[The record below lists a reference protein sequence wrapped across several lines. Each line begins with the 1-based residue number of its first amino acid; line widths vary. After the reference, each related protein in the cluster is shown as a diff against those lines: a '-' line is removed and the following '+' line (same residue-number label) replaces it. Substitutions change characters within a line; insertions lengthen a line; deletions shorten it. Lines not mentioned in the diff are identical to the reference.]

1 MQKPVLPGQ
10 EKARDR
16 FTISHKPKPVQ
27 WGLLLV
33 ASAIFIYIGERLGLP
48 AAFLLGAMLGAIVLA
63 SRESAIKVHTHFSL
77 LAQAI
82 VGLLI
87 ARAMTQEFFSNM
99 GQHLP
104 IILLSTG
111 FTLLASTTVGYL
123 LARFRVLPG
132 TTAVWGVS
140 PGAATAIVLMAESF
154 GADARLIAF
163 MQYLRVVL
171 VATAASL
178 VVMFTTDIEI
188 AAPAAIEWFPDIR
201 WHTLGPTLALIVCG
215 AFLGQLSRI
224 PTGAMLVPLALG
236 ALLQDIGLM
245 TIDLPPWLLAGSYI
259 FIGWRIGLGFTRG
272 IIAHAARAFPA
283 VLGSTLILI
292 AVCGLFGMA
301 LGHVLGLDPLTAYLA
316 TSPGGADTV
325 AIIAASSH
333 VDLPFIIAMQT
344 SRFFIVLLAGP
355 AIARFV
361 ASRIANRQK

>member
-1 MQKPVLPGQ
+1 MQKSVPPGQ
-10 EKARDR
+10 DKPLNR
-16 FTISHKPKPVQ
+16 FMFSNTTKPVQ
-27 WGLLLV
+27 WSLLLV
-33 ASAIFIYIGERLGLP
+33 ASAIFIYLGEQFGLP

-63 SRESAIKVHTHFSL
+63 SRESTIKVHTHFSL
-77 LAQAI
+77 LSQAI

-87 ARAMTQEFFSNM
+87 ARAMTAEFFSNM

-111 FTLLASTTVGYL
+111 FTLLASTTVGYT

-140 PGAATAIVLMAESF
+140 PGAATAIVLMSESF

-171 VATAASL
+171 VATTASL
-178 VVMFTTDIEI
+178 VVMFTTDIKM
-188 AAPAAIEWFPDIR
+188 AAPAAIDWFPAIR
-201 WHTLGPTLALIVCG
+201 WQTLGPTLALIVCG

-224 PTGAMLVPLALG
+224 PTGAMLVPLGLG

-245 TIDLPPWLLAGSYI
+245 TIDLPPWLLAASYV

-283 VLGSTLILI
+283 ALASTLILI
-292 AVCGLFGMA
+292 AVCGLFGMV
-301 LGHVLGLDPLTAYLA
+301 LGHALDLDPLTAYLA

-325 AIIAASSH
+325 AIIAASSE

-361 ASRIANRQK
+361 ASRIAKRQK

>member
-1 MQKPVLPGQ
+1 MQKHVPQGQ
-10 EKARDR
+10 EKALNR
-16 FTISHKPKPVQ
+16 FTLSKIPKPVQ
-27 WGLLLV
+27 WGMLFIISALL
-33 ASAIFIYIGERLGLP
+33 IYVGEVLGLP
-48 AAFLLGAMLGAIVLA
+48 AAFLLGAMLGAILLA
-63 SRESAIKVHTHFSL
+63 SRESHIRVHKSLSL
-77 LAQAI
+77 LSQAI

-87 ARAMTQEFFSNM
+87 ARAMTAEFFTNM

-111 FTLLASTTVGYL
+111 FTLFASTTIGYL

-140 PGAATAIVLMAESF
+140 PGAATAIVLMSESF
-154 GADARLIAF
+154 GSDARLVAF

-171 VATAASL
+171 VATTASL
-178 VVMFTTDIEI
+178 VVMFTTDIE
-188 AAPAAIEWFPDIR
+188 ATAPVAIEWFPPIN
-201 WHTLGPTLALIVCG
+201 WHTLAPTLTLIICG
-215 AFLGQLSRI
+215 AFLGEKSRI

-236 ALLQDIGLM
+236 ALLQDTGLM
-245 TIDLPPWLLAGSYI
+245 MIDLPPWLLAASYV

-283 VLGSTLILI
+283 ALASTLILI
-292 AVCGLFGMA
+292 AVCGLFGMV

-325 AIIAASSH
+325 AIIAASSN
-333 VDLPFIIAMQT
+333 VDLPFIIALQT

-361 ASRIANRQK
+361 ASRIAKRK